1 MRQEP
6 IIIIFQRELEKLPTF
21 PLIGTVSRF
30 CLEADFWGTNLQ
42 DGHPTRE
49 PDKAFRNPALCGA
62 AIQGL
67 PASRGL
73 CSSRVI
79 GVLLPRLPAT
89 SLSLCAAFSPARRSN
104 SLGCPSPGRTLMQ
117 IRLKSVFTRTQP
129 RRRFNK
135 FPLVFL
141 KEEFRNVPGMNPK
154 ATDAGN
160 SSLEAQTEWP
170 SKSVHQIARER
181 CKRHFHSTPDESRVK
196 KSSSIRGILS
206 LGGQSS
212 FGSTR
217 NALAR
222 QSSSKSETQR
232 SCVSIFASV
241 CRLKS
246 HPHRRQRAAS
256 IGCVNPCW
264 SRNRRI
270 CNPTRFRGFF
280 VMFRFPNRNSRRN
293 AISKGS
299 EFRTPISLAFSE
311 FFSDFRGDDNFFHQ
325 MNFLLKETEEY
336 TVLLHIRHSST
347 SETFNTQ

>member
-1 MRQEP
+1 
-6 IIIIFQRELEKLPTF
+6 
-21 PLIGTVSRF
+21 
-30 CLEADFWGTNLQ
+30 
-42 DGHPTRE
+42 
-49 PDKAFRNPALCGA
+49 
-62 AIQGL
+62 
-67 PASRGL
+67 
-73 CSSRVI
+73 
-79 GVLLPRLPAT
+79 
-89 SLSLCAAFSPARRSN
+89 
-104 SLGCPSPGRTLMQ
+104 
-117 IRLKSVFTRTQP
+117 
-129 RRRFNK
+129 
-135 FPLVFL
+135 VFL

-154 ATDAGN
+154 ANDAGN
-160 SSLEAQTEWP
+160 SSLKAQTEWQ
-170 SKSVHQIARER
+170 SKSVIQIACER
-181 CKRHFHSTPDESRVK
+181 RTRNFHSTPDESRAK
-196 KSSSIRGILS
+196 KSSSIRGVLS

-280 VMFRFPNRNSRRN
+280 VMFRFPNRNTRRN

-311 FFSDFRGDDNFFHQ
+311 FFLDFRGDNNFFHQ
-325 MNFLLKETEEY
+325 MNFLLKEKEEY